1 MTFGLVALI
10 VICGW
15 SLLSI
20 VTSLTIG
27 AIADARDAAP
37 APADRVLAD
46 VSAVSVRS
54 EATTRQHHLAS

>member
-1 MTFGLVALI
+1 MTFGFVALI

-27 AIADARDAAP
+27 AIADARDAEP

-46 VSAVSVRS
+46 ISAVSVRPD
-54 EATTRQHHLAS
+54 AARQHHLAS